1 VRFRDRWLR
10 QRYRALAESEQS
22 LRYSGKPFDDFA
34 IRDFLEAAL
43 AAPSIRAAMSA
54 RAGGRQALEYG
65 TGTGPG
71 ACYLAERGFRVDA
84 IDISADAIELARRIA
99 GQKRLSIRF
108 AVEDIVS
115 LTRPAGSYALV
126 LDNHCLH
133 QVTGDEDRAR
143 ALGNVRRVL
152 ADDGVYVL
160 ETVVYHEGRDYGLDR
175 FDARTST
182 RLVRV
187 DDPDPAFDGR
197 QFEDLLRIDG
207 AWYWPRSRHRSP
219 AELRGELE
227 RAGLCVAY
235 QSRFG
240 GLLLCVPDAS
250 ASSLEALR
258 REIEE
263 RYRDDP
269 GTESVRLKYPLA
281 AAPP

>member
-1 VRFRDRWLR
+1 MRFRDRWLR
-10 QRYRALAESEQS
+10 QRYRALAESEQD
-22 LRYSGKPFDDFA
+22 LRYSGKPFGDFGM
-34 IRDFLEAAL
+34 RVFLEAAL

-71 ACYLAERGFRVDA
+71 ACYLAERGFRVYA

-99 GQKRLSIRF
+99 GQKRLPIRF

-182 RLVRV
+182 RLVRSTTPTRLSTAASSRICSGSTAPGTGRAADTGV
-187 DDPDPAFDGR
+187 PPSCGASSSAPVCASPISPDSAVSCSAFR
-197 QFEDLLRIDG
+197 AR
-207 AWYWPRSRHRSP
+207 AHRRSRLSAARSRSATATTRARSP
-219 AELRGELE
+219 SG
-227 RAGLCVAY
+227 
-235 QSRFG
+235 
-240 GLLLCVPDAS
+240 
-250 ASSLEALR
+250 
-258 REIEE
+258 
-263 RYRDDP
+263 
-269 GTESVRLKYPLA
+269 
-281 AAPP
+281 